1 MAGISPKL
9 RLIHPRRLPF
19 GLKLARLVEDFPCM
33 KRSLVPMV
41 AALALCGGATMALIA
56 NSAGAEPEAKRP
68 MMVAMALP
76 HPLIA
81 GMNAAAPDDGA
92 NPPGMGQPGL
102 RRPTVAE
109 IAARHKQMC
118 QDEYAHQVGQL
129 AYLEAKLNL
138 TPSQQPLF
146 DRWKSVKL
154 DIAKRGQADCST
166 RDLSP
171 RNVNMLPSP
180 LEGMAREEYL
190 LRRRLAD
197 LDAERPA
204 LSALYATMNANQK
217 DALMHPDGMMGGPM
231 MGHMFAMDARR
242 DRMEPAPPNAGNRAR
257 PPQ

>member
-1 MAGISPKL
+1 
-9 RLIHPRRLPF
+9 
-19 GLKLARLVEDFPCM
+19 M

-41 AALALCGGATMALIA
+41 ASLALCGAAITTLIA
-56 NSAGAEPEAKRP
+56 NNAGAEPEAKRP

-76 HPLIA
+76 KPLLA
-81 GMNAAAPDDGA
+81 AMTAAAPDDGA
-92 NPPGMGQPGL
+92 MPGMGQQSL
-102 RRPTVAE
+102 RRPSVAE

-171 RNVNMLPSP
+171 RNVNVLPSP
-180 LEGMAREEYL
+180 LDGMAREEDL
-190 LRRRLAD
+190 LKRRLAD

-204 LSALYATMNANQK
+204 LSALYTTMNASQK
-217 DALMHPDGMMGGPM
+217 EALMHPDGMMGGPM

-242 DRMEPAPPNAGNRAR
+242 DRMEPPPSNAGNRAR
-257 PPQ
+257 PPAPPQ

>member
-1 MAGISPKL
+1 L
-9 RLIHPRRLPF
+9 DV
-19 GLKLARLVEDFPCM
+19 GLKDFRRM
-33 KRSLVPMV
+33 KKSLVPMV
-41 AALALCGGATMALIA
+41 AALVLCGGATTALIA
-56 NSAGAEPEAKRP
+56 GSAGAEPEVKRP
-68 MMVAMALP
+68 LMVAMALP

-81 GMNAAAPDDGA
+81 AMTAAAPDDGA
-92 NPPGMGQPGL
+92 NPPDMSQPGL
-102 RRPTVAE
+102 RRPSVAE

-166 RDLSP
+166 RDLPP
-171 RNVNMLPSP
+171 RNVSALPSP
-180 LEGMAREEYL
+180 LDGMAHEEEL
-190 LRRRLAD
+190 LKHRLAD

-204 LSALYATMNANQK
+204 LTALYNTMNASQK
-217 DALMHPDGMMGGPM
+217 DALMHPDGLMGAPM

-242 DRMEPAPPNAGNRAR
+242 DRMELPPSTGNRTHLPAPP
-257 PPQ
+257 PP